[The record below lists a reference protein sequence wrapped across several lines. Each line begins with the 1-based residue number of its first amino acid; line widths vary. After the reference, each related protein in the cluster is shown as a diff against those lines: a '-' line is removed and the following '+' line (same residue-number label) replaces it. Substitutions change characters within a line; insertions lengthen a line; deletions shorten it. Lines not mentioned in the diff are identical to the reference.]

1 MSANLEKKQQIV
13 EEIKDK
19 AQRAKSIIFIDYSG
33 MNVNSDMKLRREFRK
48 NNCEYKVYKNRL
60 VLRAF
65 NELGIEGYE
74 ERLQNTLAVAFSYDD
89 EVAAAKV
96 AKSALADNP
105 TISIKFGLVD
115 KKFIDEEGVKALAE
129 LPSREVLVA
138 KLLGM
143 LNAPATQL
151 CQVLSATGRNLVCAL
166 DAIAKKN

>member
-1 MSANLEKKQQIV
+1 MSANLEKKKQIV

-19 AQRAKSIIFIDYSG
+19 AQRAKSIVFIDYSG
-33 MNVNSDMKLRREFRK
+33 MNVANDTKLRREFRK

-65 NELGIEGYE
+65 NELGLEGYE
-74 ERLQNTLAVAFSYDD
+74 ERLQHTLAVAFSYDD
-89 EVAAAKV
+89 EVAVAKV
-96 AKSALADNP
+96 AKNALADNP

-115 KKFIDEEGVKALAE
+115 KQFIDEDGVKSLAE

-151 CQVLSATGRNLVCAL
+151 CQVLSANGRNLVCAL

>member
-19 AQRAKSIIFIDYSG
+19 AQRAKSIIFIDYCG
-33 MNVNSDMKLRREFRK
+33 INVNNDIKLRREFRK
-48 NNCEYKVYKNRL
+48 SNCDYKVYKNRL

-74 ERLQNTLAVAFSYDD
+74 DKLQHTLAVAFSYDD
-89 EVAAAKV
+89 EVSAAKV
-96 AKSALADNP
+96 AKNALDDNP

-115 KKFIDEEGVKALAE
+115 KKFVDEDGVKALAE

-151 CQVLSATGRNLVCAL
+151 CQVLSANGRNLVCAL

>member
-1 MSANLEKKQQIV
+1 MSANLEKKKQIV

-19 AQRAKSIIFIDYSG
+19 VERAKSLIFIDYCG
-33 MNVNSDMKLRREFRK
+33 INVNNDMKMRREFRK
-48 NNCEYKVYKNRL
+48 ANCDYKVYKNRL

-65 NELGIEGYE
+65 NELGIQGYE
-74 ERLQNTLAVAFSYDD
+74 DKLQRTLAVAFSYDD
-89 EVAAAKV
+89 EVSAAKV
-96 AKSALADNP
+96 AKNALADNP

-115 KKFIDEEGVKALAE
+115 KQFIDENGVKAFAE

-151 CQVLSATGRNLVCAL
+151 CQV
-166 DAIAKKN
+166 